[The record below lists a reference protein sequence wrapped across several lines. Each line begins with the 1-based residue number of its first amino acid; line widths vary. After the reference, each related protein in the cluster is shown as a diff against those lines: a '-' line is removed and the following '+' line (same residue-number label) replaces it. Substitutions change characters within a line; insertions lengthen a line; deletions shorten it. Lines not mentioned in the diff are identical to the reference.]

1 MRLID
6 ADKLMRFFTV
16 DTANQTYRFGTIKK
30 QIENAET
37 IQAIPIP
44 DNATNGGIMK
54 TMFPNIEADEVKT
67 NTGGYIEVKYLD
79 TTDECDAIAFR
90 RVWWDAPYERM

>member
-37 IQAIPIP
+37 VQAIPIP
-44 DNATNGGIMK
+44 DNATNGDVVLVIFKEIQHYSDGKIC
-54 TMFPNIEADEVKT
+54 AD
-67 NTGGYIEVKYLD
+67 
-79 TTDECDAIAFR
+79 
-90 RVWWDAPYERM
+90 WWNAPYKRGDEA

>member
-6 ADKLMRFFTV
+6 ADKLTRFFTV

-37 IQAIPIP
+37 VQAILIP
-44 DNATNGGIMK
+44 DNATNGDMMK
-54 TMFPNIEADEVKT
+54 LMFPNAKNLGSYT
-67 NTGGYIEVKYLD
+67 
-79 TTDECDAIAFR
+79 R
-90 RVWWDAPYERM
+90 